1 MAQSF
6 QSHYLCCMIKICG
19 FTFIRNAIQYD
30 FPISEAILSILPI
43 CDKVYVAVGQS
54 EDGTREVI
62 EKLSPKIVI
71 IDTIWD
77 DSHRA
82 GGRVLAEETDKAFK
96 AIPYEFDWCIYIQ
109 GDEVIHEKYLEVI
122 KSNIEINNDNEN
134 VDGLLLH
141 YLHFYGNYQYV
152 ADSSRWYRKEIRVIR
167 NDKSIYSYR
176 DAQGFRVGK
185 DKMLKVKLIPAF
197 VYHYGYVKHPATM
210 KAKINNSQRYWHS
223 DDWLN
228 ENAIKEELF
237 DYGNIESL
245 TLFKDSHPAVMK
257 ERIQARDWDFNF
269 DIQVKKRKP
278 KEKIK
283 YYIEKWTGWRI
294 GEYKNYILLK

>member
-1 MAQSF
+1 MTN
-6 QSHYLCCMIKICG
+6 L
-19 FTFIRNAIQYD
+19 FTLTEMLR
-30 FPISEAILSILPI
+30 
-43 CDKVYVAVGQS
+43 
-54 EDGTREVI
+54 
-62 EKLSPKIVI
+62 
-71 IDTIWD
+71 
-77 DSHRA
+77 
-82 GGRVLAEETDKAFK
+82 
-96 AIPYEFDWCIYIQ
+96 
-109 GDEVIHEKYLEVI
+109 
-122 KSNIEINNDNEN
+122 
-134 VDGLLLH
+134 
-141 YLHFYGNYQYV
+141 
-152 ADSSRWYRKEIRVIR
+152 
-167 NDKSIYSYR
+167 
-176 DAQGFRVGK
+176 GFRVGK

-278 KEKIK
+278 KEKNKILHR
-283 YYIEKWTGWRI
+283 EMDGLENR
-294 GEYKNYILLK
+294 EYKNYILLK